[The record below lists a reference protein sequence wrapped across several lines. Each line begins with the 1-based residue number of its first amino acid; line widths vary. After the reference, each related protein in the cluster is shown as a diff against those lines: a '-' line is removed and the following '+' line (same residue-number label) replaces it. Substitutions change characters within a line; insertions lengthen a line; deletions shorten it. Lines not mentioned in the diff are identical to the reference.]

1 MDILRSEHYS
11 LRRRQVAE
19 ILLQDR
25 GDLMVIAGLGAT
37 AWDITAV
44 GDHPLNLPLWGAMGG
59 ATLIGLGLALAQPE
73 KRVLVLTGDGEMLM
87 GLGGLATVAV
97 KQPRNLAIAV
107 IDNERYGETGM
118 QVTHTAYDVDLTGIA
133 AATGLPVTQ
142 TVTNEQQLRDA
153 VPIIRQAPGPVF
165 VTIKVRAEE
174 LPLALPPKDGVHLKD
189 RFRIALLGETAA
201 VGA

>member
-1 MDILRSEHYS
+1 MDIRRSEQYS
-11 LRRRQVAE
+11 LQRRQVAE

-73 KRVLVLTGDGEMLM
+73 KRVLVMTGDGEMLM

-97 KQPRNLAIAV
+97 KQPRNLAIVV

-142 TVTNEQQLRDA
+142 TVTSEQELRTA
-153 VPIIRQAPGPVF
+153 VPLIREAPGPVF

-174 LPLALPPKDGVHLKD
+174 LPLALPPKDGVYLKD
-189 RFRIALLGETAA
+189 RFRIALLGEKTA

>member
-1 MDILRSEHYS
+1 MDIRRSEQYS
-11 LRRRQVAE
+11 LQRRQVAE

-73 KRVLVLTGDGEMLM
+73 KRVLVMTGDGEMLM

-97 KQPRNLAIAV
+97 KQPPNLAIVV

-142 TVTNEQQLRDA
+142 TVTSEQELRTA
-153 VPIIRQAPGPVF
+153 VPLIREAPGPVF

-174 LPLALPPKDGVHLKD
+174 LPLALPPKDGVYLKD
-189 RFRIALLGETAA
+189 RFRIALLGEKTA